1 MSTESRPRPSA
12 SLSTRIE
19 LFNETGSLSAWLVLV
34 WGRCVVVTPDPHMCL
49 PARSASADIEC
60 RTGRLVAPHRGKDH
74 RWAVHALDRSL
85 WVKTCCDYLRV
96 LVGRLS
102 STAASATPG
111 VSNAHRMAVGVER
124 AGFAASHCSTLFR
137 IRVGSAHRSPIDT
150 VSPVSQSQAFTESRA

>member
-19 LFNETGSLSAWLVLV
+19 LFNETGSLSACLVLV

-49 PARSASADIEC
+49 PARSAPADIEC
-60 RTGRLVAPHRGKDH
+60 RTGRLVAAHRGEDH
-74 RWAVHALDRSL
+74 RWAVHALDRRAR
-85 WVKTCCDYLRV
+85 VQTCRNHLRT
-96 LVGRLS
+96 LVGRPS
-102 STAASATPG
+102 STAASGTPG